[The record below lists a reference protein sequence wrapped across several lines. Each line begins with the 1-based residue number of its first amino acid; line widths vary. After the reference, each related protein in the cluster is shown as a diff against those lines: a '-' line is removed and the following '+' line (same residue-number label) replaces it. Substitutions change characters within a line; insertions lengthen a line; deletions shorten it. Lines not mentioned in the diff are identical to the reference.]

1 MNTAH
6 LGHRREG
13 PGGYSG
19 LCSQLPAFCSWSVGL
34 ATETRPVPTC
44 CLWDLGFLILK
55 SPGGALK
62 GMWPLWGYGG
72 FNQDGLH
79 MQVPR
84 PRPRPFPRRAPLT
97 GSRWACL
104 GGDTGQ
110 PTSGVLLPIDRA
122 DMVSPCPDSQPSPAR
137 TGP

>member
-72 FNQDGLH
+72 FNQDAHAGAKTQAKTLPQEGPPH
-79 MQVPR
+79 QLQMGMSWGGHWS
-84 PRPRPFPRRAPLT
+84 AH
-97 GSRWACL
+97 L
-104 GGDTGQ
+104 GG
-110 PTSGVLLPIDRA
+110 A
-122 DMVSPCPDSQPSPAR
+122 PAH
-137 TGP
+137 